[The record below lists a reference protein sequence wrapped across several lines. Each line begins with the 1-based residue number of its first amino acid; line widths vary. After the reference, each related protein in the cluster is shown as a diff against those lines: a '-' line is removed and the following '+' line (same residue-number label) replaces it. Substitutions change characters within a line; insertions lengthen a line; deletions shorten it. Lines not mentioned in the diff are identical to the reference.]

1 MKKGRSGNNIFTQRE
16 MEVLTNL
23 AKGKSNNEIAENLT
37 ITSHTV
43 KAHIASIYEKLN
55 VSNRVQATV
64 KYLKLIDKEDE
75 GIGD

>member
-1 MKKGRSGNNIFTQRE
+1 MKKDKTMDKIFTQRE
-16 MEVLTNL
+16 LEVLEVL
-23 AKGKSNNEIAENLT
+23 IKGKSNKEIAEKLT

-64 KYLKLIDKEDE
+64 KYLQMVNIDNKN
-75 GIGD
+75 

>member
-1 MKKGRSGNNIFTQRE
+1 MKKNSATDIFTQRE
-16 MEVLTNL
+16 KEVLEVL
-23 AKGKSNNEIAENLT
+23 IKGKSNKEIADKLT

-64 KYLKLIDKEDE
+64 KYLQLINK
-75 GIGD
+75 